1 MLMAVARTRKTAP
14 QHSSGFIAYYRVS
27 TQKQGESGLGLEA
40 QRAAVRRYLVS
51 TKGELLE
58 EFTEVESGKKHT
70 NRPQLAAAIAA
81 CRKRQATLIIAKLDR
96 LARNVA
102 FIANLMESASD
113 FVACD
118 MPQANRLTLHI
129 MAALAEHERVMIST
143 RTKDALAAAKARGVK
158 IGNPNWSEALKLAYA
173 ARARA
178 KQPNKTPPHL
188 ALLLQKHKDEGKSL
202 REIAAAMNELG
213 IKTPTGAQW
222 HPSSVR
228 AALLAA

>member
-1 MLMAVARTRKTAP
+1 MPRTRKTP
-14 QHSSGFIAYYRVS
+14 PRSPSDFIAYYRVS

-40 QRAAVRRYLVS
+40 QRSAVQRYLAHV
-51 TKGELLE
+51 KGQLLE
-58 EFTEVESGKKHT
+58 EFTEVESGKQHA
-70 NRPQLAAAIAA
+70 NRPELAAAIAA
-81 CRKRQATLIIAKLDR
+81 AKKRQATLIIAKLDR

-129 MAALAEHERVMIST
+129 MAALAEHERVMISN
-143 RTKDALAAAKARGVK
+143 RTKAALEEAKKRGVQL
-158 IGNPNWSEALKLAYA
+158 GNPRWEAALEA
-173 ARARA
+173 AMQARRHRKPRPVA
-178 KQPNKTPPHL
+178 E
-188 ALLLQKHKDEGKSL
+188 LLPMLQAQRDAGKSL

-213 IKTPTGAQW
+213 LKTPTGANW